1 MIWNGKRNEMSS
13 IIVVLEIVN
22 GLKEYPYRWYNGMI
36 WCGLWGTLRYS
47 WLLDRMA
54 TYGND
59 TCDDSIRDVFDS
71 LELNLIHND
80 NCETLLQILSKRRG
94 LLLRSVPLFPINSI
108 CRIIHTLTV
117 DSSTSSWKL
126 ACIVASMKIGDDGD
140 GDFVRKTLRFIQEM
154 LEPPNDSCRLCSDSF
169 MYAIDVHNA
178 LQLWVQE
185 DHTFVNMTEEVCK
198 AREAIYL
205 MRRNYKL

>member
-1 MIWNGKRNEMSS
+1 
-13 IIVVLEIVN
+13 
-22 GLKEYPYRWYNGMI
+22 
-36 WCGLWGTLRYS
+36 
-47 WLLDRMA
+47 
-54 TYGND
+54 
-59 TCDDSIRDVFDS
+59 
-71 LELNLIHND
+71 
-80 NCETLLQILSKRRG
+80 
-94 LLLRSVPLFPINSI
+94 
-108 CRIIHTLTV
+108 
-117 DSSTSSWKL
+117 
-126 ACIVASMKIGDDGD
+126 MKIGDDGD